1 MQHQHWA
8 PTYLCSELVSLHYVD
23 AAGRSQRT
31 MANLEEIGPRR
42 ASLLVEA
49 RIPRGALTT
58 IETQGQ
64 RLQGYA
70 RGAVHEALL
79 GWFVDVRLAPDSS
92 WSRGHYSPEHL
103 LSAFRTPCRR
113 TPPKAKT

>member
-1 MQHQHWA
+1 
-8 PTYLCSELVSLHYVD
+8 
-23 AAGRSQRT
+23 

-70 RGAVHEALL
+70 RGAVHEEML
-79 GWFVDVRLAPDSS
+79 GWFVDVRLAPGSG
-92 WSRGHYSPEHL
+92 WSRRQYTPEHL

-113 TPPKAKT
+113 AADRANT

>member
-31 MANLEEIGPRR
+31 TANLEEIGPNC

-70 RGAVHEALL
+70 RGAVHEAPL
-79 GWFVDVRLAPDSS
+79 GWFVDVKLSPGSS
-92 WSRGHYSPEHL
+92 WSRRRYSPEHL

-113 TPPKAKT
+113 TPAKAKA